1 MFKNKQKQESKPQ
14 NLDILYL
21 NRNGREKLLLRKCLL
36 YNRISIHHEMHFI
49 PYVLKYAKRG
59 CSRKR
64 NEIIVFVLKVFKKRK
79 RGGREIWFITLH
91 SNQSFIVCR
100 KLLCYLSLCSVWE
113 FIPLLKAV

>member
-1 MFKNKQKQESKPQ
+1 MFKNKQKLDSKAQ

-21 NRNGREKLLLRKCLL
+21 NRNSREKLLLRKCLL

-64 NEIIVFVLKVFKKRK
+64 NEIIVFVLKVFKNR
-79 RGGREIWFITLH
+79 RGEEEKFGLLH
-91 SNQSFIVCR
+91 CIQISHSLYAESFYVI
-100 KLLCYLSLCSVWE
+100 
-113 FIPLLKAV
+113 